1 MRRIQKLLILIFLLL
16 TVVLSA
22 QDAGLGSPSESDVII
37 RDAGSG
43 ANEAVFGDSTDSPR
57 LPDERSISL
66 AEDAQNPD
74 GPQPVS
80 AFGSIF
86 RMLLALALVAGAIYG
101 LVLFIKRKS
110 RPSVDEDALLRVLAT
125 THLGSNRFVHVVSLG
140 TKAWLLGASDG
151 GISLLGEVEDTELID
166 TLRIEASRTTAN
178 KGAVG
183 GMDFRKLFMKL
194 GGAKDSLDAGS
205 FPGSDAL
212 RERRERLKKL

>member
-1 MRRIQKLLILIFLLL
+1 MQRIQKSLILVFFLFSAFLY
-16 TVVLSA
+16 A
-22 QDAGLGSPSESDVII
+22 QDAGVAPTSEQDVII
-37 RDAGSG
+37 SDAASVTT
-43 ANEAVFGDSTDSPR
+43 EALNSDTLDTAS

-74 GPQPVS
+74 GPKPVS

-86 RMLLALALVAGAIYG
+86 RMLLALALVAAAIYG

-194 GGAKDSLDAGS
+194 GGAKDSLDANS
-205 FPGSDAL
+205 FLGSDAL